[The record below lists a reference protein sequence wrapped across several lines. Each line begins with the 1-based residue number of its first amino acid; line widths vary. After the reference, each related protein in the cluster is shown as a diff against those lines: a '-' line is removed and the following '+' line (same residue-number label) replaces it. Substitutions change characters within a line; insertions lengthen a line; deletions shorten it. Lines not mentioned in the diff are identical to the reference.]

1 MNKPELV
8 QRFTDNGEHSHWELV
23 DDNGIVIWSEN
34 TRIFIIVDSLARQNF
49 IYRNMFEK
57 LELLTKQ
64 LPNYFNFISKVYSP
78 AAAFYIKSGGT
89 FDEKEME
96 EMTKQAENINQLL
109 EQIKL

>member
-64 LPNYFNFISKVYSP
+64 
-78 AAAFYIKSGGT
+78 
-89 FDEKEME
+89 
-96 EMTKQAENINQLL
+96 AENINQLL